1 MLSKRAE
8 ERMDES
14 GMKRCA
20 GCKKKNCDGCSLNP
34 GEKLATVKEEASF
47 FPEEFEAKEQPGFG
61 IAFDIGTTTVAA
73 VLWDLEKKLQLAAES
88 CVNPQRI
95 AGSDVIS
102 RITYSRKSE
111 ENRKR
116 LQKMIAEKM
125 DELARELCMQAE
137 EEEISV
143 RKAVAVGN
151 TAMCESL
158 LGFSIEGLWAAPF
171 CKDYQ
176 GSMKKTGKEI
186 GCCFLKDTQITVL
199 PCIGGYVGADALAVY
214 TYVKNAEK
222 RKQVLAVDIGT
233 NGEILLLGEKDS
245 YACSA
250 AAGPALEGAAVSF
263 GMAAAA
269 GAIEEVTLLGNFPR
283 QDIHCKVIGGG
294 TPKGICGSGL
304 IDALKV
310 LRRLK
315 VIDRTGYLLSAGEAG
330 KEGVP
335 IQICRRLVTQ
345 EGENRI
351 LLTDTEHPVYLTA
364 GDIRQ
369 LQLAKSAIRS
379 GIEILLEK
387 EGIEANELNH
397 IYLAGAF
404 GSHIKIESAVA
415 IGLLPDISHEKIT
428 YTGNCA
434 GTGAAMALLSED
446 VIEEMEKDAETI
458 RHIELAEEKAFEEY
472 FLTYMELP

>member
-1 MLSKRAE
+1 M
-8 ERMDES
+8 
-14 GMKRCA
+14 
-20 GCKKKNCDGCSLNP
+20 
-34 GEKLATVKEEASF
+34 ATVKEKASF
-47 FPEEFEAKEQPGFG
+47 FPEAFKAKEQPGFG

-73 VLWDLEKKLQLAAES
+73 VLWDLEKKAQLTAES

-116 LQKMIAEKM
+116 LQKLIVEKM
-125 DELARELCMQAE
+125 DELARKLCMQTE
-137 EEEISV
+137 EKGEVLI

-158 LGFSIEGLWAAPF
+158 LGFSMEGLWAAPF
-171 CKDYQ
+171 CKDYK
-176 GSMKKTGKEI
+176 GSMKKTGEEI
-186 GCCFLKDTQITVL
+186 GCSFLKDTQITVL
-199 PCIGGYVGADALAVY
+199 PSIGGYVGADALAVY
-214 TYVKNAEK
+214 TYVKNVEK

-233 NGEILLLGEKDS
+233 NGEILLLGEKAS

-250 AAGPALEGAAVSF
+250 AAGPALEGAAVSS

-294 TPKGICGSGL
+294 SPKGICGSGL

-310 LRRLK
+310 LRHLK
-315 VIDRTGYLLSAGEAG
+315 VIDGTGYLLNAKEAG
-330 KEGVP
+330 KAGIP

-351 LLTDTEHPVYLTA
+351 LLTDKEHPIYLTA

-387 EGIEANELNH
+387 EGIEANELSH

-446 VIEEMEKDAETI
+446 VIEEMEKDAEEI
-458 RHIELAEEKAFEEY
+458 RHIELADEKAFEEH